1 MESQNREAT
10 NKNDTQSEIERIRDM
25 KKASRLTCVLLAG
38 AMAVSM
44 IGCGKS
50 SDDSKDDA
58 SKSAGANTESAYV
71 GASTAFD
78 GDITGKITVLTNRT
92 DLVDTDLKRYAEVFE
107 QKYPGTEVEY
117 LPMEDYES
125 DTSILFTVGEIG
137 DLCLIPAS
145 IAPSEFKTYFEPLGT
160 DDSLADDY
168 MQEALVAD
176 TYDGIVYGLP
186 SGCNVSGIAYNKR
199 VFHDAGIEELPQ
211 TEEDFIKALQ
221 QIKENTDAIPY
232 YTNYHDTWALGQ
244 WQAYVSGVSGD
255 SDYINNEMCNEK
267 DPFSEGKPSYK
278 VYKLLYD
285 IVEQGLCESDPA
297 TSNWEQSK
305 EMINEGKIACMAV
318 GSWAVSQFKAAGSNA
333 NDIGYM
339 PFPVTSDDGTLY
351 QSLSTDYAYAI
362 PTSAK
367 NKPTARAFMDFV
379 INESDYADTQGMISI
394 VRDSAYPDFLK
405 EFESIDL
412 IANNAASVDNK
423 GKWTNINKASEL
435 DLDKGSQ
442 YQVDLIDTALGQSH
456 RGHKSL
462 NDVMGEW
469 NKKWADGIYEAETAS
484 GK

>member
-1 MESQNREAT
+1 
-10 NKNDTQSEIERIRDM
+10 M
-25 KKASRLTCVLLAG
+25 KKVKRLSCVLLA
-38 AMAVSM
+38 AAVAFSM
-44 IGCGKS
+44 MGCGKK
-50 SDDSKDDA
+50 SDDSSDSTDK
-58 SKSAGANTESAYV
+58 KANNSTESAYV
-71 GASTAFD
+71 GASTEFD
-78 GDITGKITVLTNRT
+78 GEITGKITVLTNRT
-92 DLVDTDLKRYAEVFE
+92 DLVDTDLKRYAQVFE

-125 DTSILFTVGEIG
+125 DTSILFTVGELG

-145 IAPSEFKTYFEPLGT
+145 VAPSDFKTYFEPLGT

-168 MQEALVAD
+168 MQEALVSD

-199 VFHDAGIEELPQ
+199 VFHDAGIDTLPQ
-211 TEEDFIKALQ
+211 TEEEFLKDLEL
-221 QIKENTDAIPY
+221 IKENTDAIPY

-244 WQAYVSGVSGD
+244 WQSYVSGVSGD
-255 SDYINNEMCNEK
+255 SDYINNVMCNEK
-267 DPFSEGKPSYK
+267 DPFTDGKPSYK

-297 TSNWEQSK
+297 SSNWEQSK
-305 EMINEGKIACMAV
+305 EMINNGEIACMAV

-339 PFPVTSDDGTLY
+339 PFPVTADDGTLY

-367 NKPTARAFMDFV
+367 NKPTARAFLDYL
-379 INESDYADTQGMISI
+379 INESDYTEVQGLISI
-394 VRDSAYPDFLK
+394 VRGSEYPDFLQD
-405 EFESIDL
+405 FEDVDL
-412 IANNAASVDNK
+412 IANNAPSVDNK
-423 GKWTNINKASEL
+423 GKWTNVNQASEL

-462 NDVMGEW
+462 DDVMKEW
-469 NKKWADGIYEAETAS
+469 NKKWADGLYEAES
-484 GK
+484 QSSK

>member
-1 MESQNREAT
+1 
-10 NKNDTQSEIERIRDM
+10 M
-25 KKASRLTCVLLAG
+25 KKFKRLSCVLLA
-38 AMAVSM
+38 ALTALSVA
-44 IGCGKS
+44 GCGE
-50 SDDSKDDA
+50 SDKAESKA
-58 SKSAGANTESAYV
+58 NEKTNNTESKYV
-71 GASTAFD
+71 GASTEFD

-125 DTSILFTVGEIG
+125 DTSILFTVGELG

-145 IAPSEFKTYFEPLGT
+145 VAPSEFKTYFEPLGT

-186 SGCNVSGIAYNKR
+186 SGCNVSGIAYNKG
-199 VFHDAGIEELPQ
+199 VFHDAGIDTLPQ
-211 TEEDFIKALQ
+211 TEEEFLDALQ
-221 QIKENTDAIPY
+221 KIKDNTSAIPY

-255 SDYINNEMCNEK
+255 SDYINNKMCSEK
-267 DPFSEGKPSYK
+267 DPFADGKPSYK

-285 IVEQGLCESDPA
+285 VVEQGFCESDPA

-305 EMINEGKIACMAV
+305 EMINDGKIACMAV
-318 GSWAVSQFKAAGSNA
+318 GSWAVSQFKAAGSKA
-333 NDIGYM
+333 DDIGYM
-339 PFPVTSDDGTLY
+339 PFPVTAEDGKLY

-367 NKPTARAFMDFV
+367 NKPTARAFMDFLV
-379 INESDYADTQGMISI
+379 NESDYADTQGMISI
-394 VRDSAYPDFLK
+394 VRGSEYPDFLK
-405 EFESIDL
+405 AFESIDL
-412 IANNAASVDNK
+412 VANNAATVDNK
-423 GKWTNINKASEL
+423 GKWTNVNKASEL

-462 NDVMGEW
+462 EDVMAEW
-469 NKKWADGIYEAETAS
+469 NEKWADGIYQVESES

>member
-1 MESQNREAT
+1 
-10 NKNDTQSEIERIRDM
+10 M
-25 KKASRLTCVLLAG
+25 KKKFGKLSCVLLA
-38 AMAVSM
+38 AALAFSM
-44 IGCGKS
+44 TGCGDSDKKKS
-50 SDDSKDDA
+50 SEKTDSSVQEEAK
-58 SKSAGANTESAYV
+58 YV
-71 GASTAFD
+71 GASDKFN
-78 GDITGKITVLTNRT
+78 GEITGKIMVLTNRT

-117 LPMEDYES
+117 LPMDDYES
-125 DTSILFTVGEIG
+125 DTSILLTVGELG

-145 IAPSEFKTYFEPLGT
+145 VAPSEFKTYFEPLGT

-168 MQEALVAD
+168 LQEALVAD

-199 VFHDAGIEELPQ
+199 VFHDAGIDELPQ
-211 TEEDFIKALQ
+211 TEEEFLADLQ
-221 QIKENTDAIPY
+221 QIKDNTDAIPY

-267 DPFSEGKPSYK
+267 DPFSDKKPSYN

-285 IVEQGLCESDPA
+285 IVEHGLCESDPA
-297 TSNWEQSK
+297 STNWEQSK
-305 EMINEGKIACMAV
+305 EMINNGKIACMAV
-318 GSWAVSQFKAAGSNA
+318 GSWAVSQFKGAGSNGD
-333 NDIGYM
+333 DIGYM
-339 PFPVTSDDGTLY
+339 PFPVTSEDGELH

-367 NKPTARAFMDFV
+367 NKPTARAFMDFL
-379 INESDYADTQGMISI
+379 INDSDYTDTQGMISI
-394 VRDSAYPDFLK
+394 VRGSEYPEFLK

-412 IANNAASVDNK
+412 VANNAATVDNK
-423 GKWTNINKASEL
+423 GKWTKVNQASEL

-462 NDVMGEW
+462 EDVMAEW
-469 NKKWADGIYEAETAS
+469 NDKWADGIYQVESEC
-484 GK
+484 GR